1 MVRTVMLHCGMP
13 RPLNREPFM
22 PTTRLV
28 KMNAEQ
34 ELQFLIGWAT
44 QTLAFCLSL
53 RAEEVGTAPPDA
65 GTLPDASQASALAIE
80 LWRDALAE
88 RGQGEEIEGAGSIYL
103 KKVFDW
109 CDNHRD

>member
-1 MVRTVMLHCGMP
+1 MLPFYGQPTPYH
-13 RPLNREPFM
+13 EPPM
-22 PTTRLV
+22 PTSRLV

-53 RAEEVGTAPPDA
+53 RAEETGTTPSDD
-65 GTLPDASQASALAIE
+65 GMLPDASQASALAIE

-88 RGQGEEIEGAGSIYL
+88 RGHGDELEGAGSIYL
-103 KKVFDW
+103 RNVFNW
-109 CDNHRD
+109 CDQHRQ